1 MDCPKC
7 GSGDIRATATNGHQP
22 DCVTRKRKCL
32 ACEHVWFTV
41 ELNVSPAVVGWGRV
55 GPTGQSKP
63 TLRVPVSLAVG
74 DGAV

>member
-22 DCVTRKRKCL
+22 DCVTRKRKCQ

>member
-22 DCVTRKRKCL
+22 DCVTRKRKCQ
-32 ACEHVWFTV
+32 ACGHVWFTV

>member
-22 DCVTRKRKCL
+22 DCVTRKRKCQ

-41 ELNVSPAVVGWGRV
+41 ELTVSPAVVGWGRV